1 MEKIKL
7 RSLKTSAFLEL
18 MYHDWLAEF
27 VRNGQIIFERREV
40 MSVVMFAMIG
50 AAINPHW
57 AYWVAFG
64 LYCLIWLDKYLDVD
78 VKKGE

>member
-1 MEKIKL
+1 
-7 RSLKTSAFLEL
+7 
-18 MYHDWLAEF
+18 
-27 VRNGQIIFERREV
+27 

-78 VKKGE
+78 AKKENNDESC

>member
-1 MEKIKL
+1 
-7 RSLKTSAFLEL
+7 

-27 VRNGQIIFERREV
+27 VRNGRIIFERGKV

-50 AAINPHW
+50 AAIHPHW

-64 LYCLIWLDKYLDVD
+64 LYCLIWLDKYLEVD
-78 VKKGE
+78 VKKENQDD